1 MKPGGRKI
9 NNSTQD
15 VKSDWLSLLDV
26 VKRDIVS
33 GEQNAPDI
41 YVSQTPFG
49 KLTPRER
56 EVLYLVARGMNNPE
70 IGQRLYISLN
80 TVARHMTNIF
90 SKTGTANRVEA
101 ALYAERNGIS

>member
-9 NNSTQD
+9 NDSNQD
-15 VKSDWLSLLDV
+15 VKSDWLSLLDA

-33 GEQNAPDI
+33 TKQIAPDV
-41 YVSQTPFG
+41 YVSQTLG

-56 EVLYLVARGMNNPE
+56 EVLYLVARGLNNPE